1 MLDYPIQYMGVNAP
15 KEHQRVIRKLT
26 QELGVLYDNGVIKYE
41 PFPEVMIDASTTSPT
56 PDLLLYDNVLNRN
69 VIIIEVAA
77 DGWKKDFR
85 KVIELA
91 KDFEIEEAFVY
102 NYIKKQWLKY
112 TLQNG
117 EITENPSFCNT
128 IDYDLN
134 DFVK

>member
-26 QELGVLYDNGVIKYE
+26 QELGVLYDNGTIKYE

-91 KDFEIEEAFVY
+91 KDYEIEEAFVY

-117 EITENPSFCNT
+117 EITENTSFCNT
-128 IDYDLN
+128 IGYDLN